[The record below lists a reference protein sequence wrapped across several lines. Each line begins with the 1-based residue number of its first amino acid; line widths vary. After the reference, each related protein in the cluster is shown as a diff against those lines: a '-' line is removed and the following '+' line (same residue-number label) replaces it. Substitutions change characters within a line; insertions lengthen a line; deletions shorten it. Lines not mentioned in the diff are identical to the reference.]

1 MKYSITF
8 AYGNSM
14 DCLADVELVERHVN
28 WANVSY
34 ADLAQYTIDINN
46 INFYTEIIETDDN
59 KNLTMLIEETR
70 LALFKQDGLPDWI
83 QLVGI
88 TPIIN
93 SEIED
98 VINNDNIMHL
108 SLIDPHERR
117 KYERMING

>member
-1 MKYSITF
+1 MKYLITF

-14 DCLADVELVERHVN
+14 ECLADVECVERHVN

-34 ADLAQYTIDINN
+34 ADLDKYATYINDIN
-46 INFYTEIIETDDN
+46 FHTEMVETNDN
-59 KNLTMLIEETR
+59 KKLNVLIEEAR
-70 LALFKQDGLPDWI
+70 LACFKENDIPDWI

-98 VINNDNIMHL
+98 VVCNSNIMHL
-108 SLIDPHERR
+108 SLIDPIERR
-117 KYERMING
+117 KYERMINR